1 MVLQNHH
8 DSDVNIRSR
17 DTQNE
22 FDLCRILAH
31 FQYLSMNIAK
41 VNTITVMMFYVENI
55 TENKVSNV

>member
-1 MVLQNHH
+1 MVLPNHH

-41 VNTITVMMFYVENI
+41 VNTMMFYVEN
-55 TENKVSNV
+55 TVKHFNFAGT